1 MTDADPPDQL
11 AGSRE
16 PGEPERGWV
25 SPDVASEFPELRLLH
40 LGVEAVP
47 GRSPREVRQQLKDLS
62 DRFRGA
68 QAVAM
73 RRQPVPWA
81 YRVFF
86 RQIGLDPDTTR
97 TPIEAAAVERLVK
110 GGWRSQNLLD
120 DALTISLIETGVP
133 IWALDA
139 ERVEGAPGIRTAR
152 AGERLGLDPEAPG
165 LPSGRLVVADD
176 RTPVGVLF
184 GDVAP
189 GHGVTPETR
198 RIVLFCVQVAGVP
211 TIHAEEALHA
221 CATTLL
227 Q

>member
-1 MTDADPPDQL
+1 VTP
-11 AGSRE
+11 E
-16 PGEPERGWV
+16 PGEPRAGWV
-25 SPDVASEFPELRLLH
+25 AGDVAAEFGDLRLLQ
-40 LGVEAVP
+40 LDVDAVP
-47 GRSPREVRQQLKDLS
+47 GRSPREIRQQLKDLS

-97 TPIEAAAVERLVK
+97 TPIEAAAVDRLLK
-110 GGWRSQNLLD
+110 GGWRSQNIVD
-120 DALTISLIETGVP
+120 DALTIALIETGVP

-139 ERVEGAPGIRTAR
+139 ERVEGSLGIRTAA
-152 AGERLGLDPEAPG
+152 AGEPLGRGAGAPP
-165 LPSGRLVVADD
+165 LPVGRLVVADD
-176 RTPVGVLF
+176 RSPVAVLF
-184 GDVAP
+184 GDLAR
-189 GHGVTPETR
+189 GHGVTPESR
-198 RIVLFCVQVAGVP
+198 HIVLFCIQVAGVP
-211 TIHAEEALHA
+211 TIHAEEALYS

>member
-1 MTDADPPDQL
+1 MSAEPD
-11 AGSRE
+11 E
-16 PGEPERGWV
+16 PRHGWV
-25 SPDVASEFPELRLLH
+25 SSDVAAEFPDLRLLH
-40 LGVEAVP
+40 LALDAVP

-97 TPIEAAAVERLVK
+97 TPIEAAAVDRLIK
-110 GGWRSQNLLD
+110 GGWRSQNIVD
-120 DALTISLIETGVP
+120 DALTIALIETGVP
-133 IWALDA
+133 IWALDGEA
-139 ERVEGAPGIRTAR
+139 VEGDLGIRTAR
-152 AGERLGLDPEAPG
+152 AGERLGRAEEAPS
-165 LPSGRLVVADD
+165 LPAGRLVIADD
-176 RTPVGVLF
+176 RSPLAVLF
-184 GDVAP
+184 GDLAP
-189 GHGVTPETR
+189 GHGLTPASR
-198 RIVLFCVQVAGVP
+198 HMILFCVQVAGVP
-211 TIHAEEALHA
+211 AIHAEEALHS

>member
-1 MTDADPPDQL
+1 VSA
-11 AGSRE
+11 E
-16 PGEPERGWV
+16 PGEPGRGWI
-25 SPDVASEFPELRLLH
+25 SGDVAAEFADLRLLH
-40 LGVEAVP
+40 LELEASP

-97 TPIEAAAVERLVK
+97 TPIEAAAVERLLK
-110 GGWRSQNLLD
+110 GGWRSQNIVD
-120 DALTISLIETGVP
+120 DALTIALIETGVP

-139 ERVEGAPGIRTAR
+139 TQVEGELGIRTAT
-152 AGERLGLDPEAPG
+152 AGEPLGRAQDAPP
-165 LPSGRLVVADD
+165 LPVGRLVVADE
-176 RTPVGVLF
+176 RSPLAVLF
-184 GDVAP
+184 GDLAP
-189 GHGVTPETR
+189 GHGLTPASR
-198 RIVLFCVQVAGVP
+198 NILLFCVQVAGVP
-211 TIHAEEALHA
+211 TIHAEEALHS
-221 CATTLL
+221 CAMTLL